1 VEAADWGEEKGEGS
15 CSEWAVIFI
24 VFVFFMLPVPGGIS
38 YFKKSRQNPFLK
50 SSQNPFLVPVAKFFI
65 SAHPRRDIFFQKK
78 QANPFL
84 VPVAKFFISTHPRRD
99 IFLQKKAVKILFL

>member
-50 SSQNPFLVPVAKFFI
+50 SRQ
-65 SAHPRRDIFFQKK
+65 
-78 QANPFL
+78 NPFL
-84 VPVAKFFISTHPRRD
+84 VPVAKFFISTHPPEGYLLSFELTPGGISSFKKKQSKSFSCSSRR
-99 IFLQKKAVKILFL
+99 LC